1 MRRQGQGELVPFDP
15 ELERTTNRLRRE
27 QREAIERLQAVMQNE
42 EEEDQG
48 HERNEP

>member
-27 QREAIERLQAVMQNE
+27 QREAQARHQATMHNQAEWN
-42 EEEDQG
+42 QG